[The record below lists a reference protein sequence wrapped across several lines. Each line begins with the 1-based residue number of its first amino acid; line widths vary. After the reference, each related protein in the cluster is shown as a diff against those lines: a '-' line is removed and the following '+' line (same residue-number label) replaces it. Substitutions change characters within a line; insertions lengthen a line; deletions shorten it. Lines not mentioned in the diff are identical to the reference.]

1 MGKETMPQLL
11 IIAGTGRNSG
21 KTTLACQ
28 IIGKFSAVQSIVAI
42 KITPHF
48 HENPGSGEVIVN
60 KPNIYIAEERDAST
74 GKDSSLMLKA
84 GAVQSYFVMTND
96 KYLEEAFHEI
106 FTRIPA
112 KSVIVCESGGLRHL
126 IRPGLFFMMQ
136 HPGNSGLKPDT
147 AKLLSLA
154 DHVVTFDGSKFNFDI
169 NSIEI
174 ADNQW
179 KINLNKDDTVR
190 RSISDFKNILV

>member
-1 MGKETMPQLL
+1 MEKPTLPQLL

-28 IIGKFSAVQSIVAI
+28 IIRKFSPDQSIVAI

-48 HENPGSGEVIVN
+48 HENPGYGRVIVN
-60 KPNIYIAEERDAST
+60 KPNIYIAKETDTTSK
-74 GKDSSLMLKA
+74 KDSSLMLEA
-84 GAVQSYFVMTND
+84 GAVQSYFVMTTD
-96 KYLEEAFHEI
+96 EYLEEAFSEI
-106 FTRIPA
+106 LTRIAPDTM
-112 KSVIVCESGGLRHL
+112 VVCESGGLRHL
-126 IRPGLFFMMQ
+126 IQPGLFLLMQ
-136 HPGNSGLKPDT
+136 RPENSGLKPDT

-154 DHVVTFDGSKFNFDI
+154 DRIVTIDGSKFDLDI

-179 KINLNKDDTVR
+179 KLK
-190 RSISDFKNILV
+190 

>member
-1 MGKETMPQLL
+1 MEKPTLPQLL

-28 IIGKFSAVQSIVAI
+28 IIRKISPDQSIVSI

-48 HENPGSGEVIVN
+48 HENTGNGRVIVN
-60 KPNIYIAEERDAST
+60 KPKIYIVEESDTAG
-74 GKDSSLMLKA
+74 GKDSSLMLEA
-84 GAVQSYFVMTND
+84 GAVQSYFVMTTD
-96 KYLEEAFHEI
+96 EYLEEAFREI
-106 FTRIPA
+106 LTRIPPN
-112 KSVIVCESGGLRHL
+112 SLVVCESGGLRHL
-126 IRPGLFFMMQ
+126 IHPGLFLMMH
-136 HPGNSGLKPDT
+136 HPENTGLKLDA

-154 DHVVTFDGSKFNFDI
+154 DRIVTFDGSKFDLDI

-179 KINLNKDDTVR
+179 KLK
-190 RSISDFKNILV
+190 

>member
-1 MGKETMPQLL
+1 MRKETIPQLL

-28 IIGKFSAVQSIVAI
+28 IIGIFSAIQPIVAI

-48 HENPGSGEVIVN
+48 HENPGNGEVIVN
-60 KPNIYIAEERDAST
+60 KPNIYITEESDPST

-84 GAVQSYFVMTND
+84 GAAQSYFVMTTD
-96 KYLEEAFHEI
+96 EYLEEAFHEI
-106 FTRIPA
+106 LTRIPA
-112 KSVIVCESGGLRHL
+112 NSLLVCESGGLRHL
-126 IRPGLFFMMQ
+126 IHPGLFFMMQ
-136 HPGNSGLKPDT
+136 HPGNTGLKPDA

-154 DHVVTFDGSKFNFDI
+154 DHVVTFDGSKFDFDI

-174 ADNQW
+174 VDNKW
-179 KINLNKDDTVR
+179 KLK
-190 RSISDFKNILV
+190 

>member
-1 MGKETMPQLL
+1 MPQLM

-21 KTTLACQ
+21 KTTLACL
-28 IIGKFSAVQSIVAI
+28 IIGKFSDRQSIVAI

-48 HENPGSGEVIVN
+48 HENPGNGEVIVN
-60 KPNIYIAEERDAST
+60 KPNIYIAEESDPST

-84 GAVQSYFVMTND
+84 GAVQSWFVMTTD
-96 KYLEEAFHEI
+96 EYLEEAFREI
-106 FTRIPA
+106 LTRIPA
-112 KSVIVCESGGLRHL
+112 NSLVVCESGGLRHL
-126 IRPGLFFMMQ
+126 IRPGLFLMMQ
-136 HPGNSGLKPDT
+136 HTGNSVLKPDA

-179 KINLNKDDTVR
+179 KL
-190 RSISDFKNILV
+190 